1 MLGVTSMTKSGPASD
16 FMKLSTAVL
25 VAAVMFLIQPTAYA
39 QSADL
44 DHADSLFHAGQ
55 FTAAESVYASIAK
68 SDPDNY
74 SAAVALGCINL
85 FRNSFADA
93 DKWLNKALELKPDE
107 LEPKAQLAELYYRED
122 DFNQS
127 SHYFRDIN
135 RIPKADKLAYF
146 SDKTPYQVE
155 SSTDV
160 TKIPFV
166 QTDPLPVIK
175 LSVNGSDEEL
185 FLIDT
190 GGWELIISND
200 FADKIGA
207 KKFGEQPATFAGGKK
222 APAYQGAVDQVKIG
236 DFVVKNV
243 PVNINNSPKRI
254 STMFEKP
261 IVGVVGTV
269 FLYHF
274 IFTLDYPGRQL
285 ILQQINDR
293 TREEMK
299 KRVASGDEIVVPF
312 WMAGD
317 HIMVVWATVNGSR
330 PVRLFVDTGLAG
342 GGFTGADWLV
352 KEAGIELPE
361 ESFEGMGGGGK
372 VSVKPAVVKEIDVG
386 GAKETNVQGLFG
398 AMPPNF
404 GDRLG
409 FQIGGIISH
418 GFFKPYSLTFDFTT
432 MNLLLRKAEQ

>member
-1 MLGVTSMTKSGPASD
+1 MLSVSSIA
-16 FMKLSTAVL
+16 KLGSTFIAKRLSPGLL
-25 VAAVMFLIQPTAYA
+25 VAAILFLLQPSLFA
-39 QSADL
+39 QTTDL
-44 DHADSLFHAGQ
+44 NYADSLFHGGQ
-55 FTAAESVYASIAK
+55 FAAAESVYAKIAEAE
-68 SDPDNY
+68 PDNY

-85 FRNSFADA
+85 FRDSFPDA
-93 DKWLNKALELKPDE
+93 EKWLRKALELKPE
-107 LEPKAQLAELYYRED
+107 EVEPKAQLAELYYREG
-122 DFNQS
+122 DFPQS
-127 SHYFRDIN
+127 ARYFREIN
-135 RIPKADKLAYF
+135 RTAKADKLEYF
-146 SDKTPYQVE
+146 GDKTPYLVE

-160 TKIPFV
+160 TKVPFI
-166 QTDPLPVIK
+166 QTDPLPIIK
-175 LSVNGSDEEL
+175 LSVNGSDPEL

-190 GGWELIISND
+190 GGWELIISNE

-207 KKFGEQPATFAGGKK
+207 KKLGEESAMFAGGMK
-222 APAYQGAVDQVKIG
+222 APAFQGAVDQVKIG

-243 PVNINNSPKRI
+243 PVNINDSPKRV
-254 STMFEKP
+254 SAMFEKP
-261 IVGVVGTV
+261 IAGVVGTC

-274 IFTLDYPGRQL
+274 VFTLDYPGKQL
-285 ILQQINDR
+285 ILQRINDR

-361 ESFEGMGGGGK
+361 QSFEGMGGGGK
-372 VSVKPAVVKEIDVG
+372 VSVKPAVVKEITLGDI
-386 GAKETNVQGLFG
+386 KETNVMGLFG
-398 AMPPNF
+398 AMPPDF

-418 GFFKPYSLTFDFTT
+418 GFFRPYSLTFDFTT
-432 MNLLLRKAEQ
+432 MNLLLRKADN